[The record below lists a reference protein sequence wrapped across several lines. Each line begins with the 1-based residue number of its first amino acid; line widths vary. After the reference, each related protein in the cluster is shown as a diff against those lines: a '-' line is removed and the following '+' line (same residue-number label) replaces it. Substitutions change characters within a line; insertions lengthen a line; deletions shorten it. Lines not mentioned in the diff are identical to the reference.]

1 MADSTLLEGAV
12 FQRAVNVAPDR
23 RRVNVSQEK
32 TVSAPEEGRRSGRL
46 VSADIL
52 GLARTIFP

>member
-23 RRVNVSQEK
+23 RRVNVSQGENGLG
-32 TVSAPEEGRRSGRL
+32 PRRGAKKR
-46 VSADIL
+46 AAGI
-52 GLARTIFP
+52 G